1 MPQPFPGRLRSG
13 ALLVLL
19 VGATAGATAGAQG
32 GDPPLAPFAAQK
44 LSVMPVQLLRAD
56 TASPLK
62 PAEWAT
68 VRREIDDSIGTAL
81 SERGIGRKWAYAA
94 DIDRLAKRNASYVS
108 DPYALGAS
116 GLRGRALKPD
126 DPAPPVLVNNLR
138 SLVALGDSR
147 FALVPAELSFEGHG
161 ADARA
166 VLRVVL
172 VDGRGGTVLFAIDV
186 VVPAGAKFDAPHIGG
201 LAQRVA
207 DLVVSRQ

>member
-1 MPQPFPGRLRSG
+1 MPQPFAGRLRSS

-19 VGATAGATAGAQG
+19 VGATAGAQG

-62 PAEWAT
+62 PSEWAT

-116 GLRGRALKPD
+116 GLRGRSLKPD

-186 VVPAGAKFDAPHIGG
+186 VVPAGSKFDAPHIGG

>member
-1 MPQPFPGRLRSG
+1 MSY
-13 ALLVLL
+13 
-19 VGATAGATAGAQG
+19 AQG
-32 GDPPLAPFAAQK
+32 GEPPLAPFAAQQ

-56 TASPLK
+56 TSSPVK

-68 VRREIDDSIGTAL
+68 VRRELDDSIGTAL
-81 SERGIGRKWAYAA
+81 AERGIGRKWAYAA
-94 DIDRLAKRNASYVS
+94 DIDRLARRNAAYVS

-126 DPAPPVLVNNLR
+126 EPAPSVLVSNLR

-147 FALVPAELSFEGHG
+147 YALVPAELSFEGHG

-166 VLRVVL
+166 VLRVVV
-172 VDGRGGTVLFAIDV
+172 VDGRGGTVVFAIDV
-186 VVPAGAKFDAPHIGG
+186 VVPSGPKFDAPHIGG

-207 DLVVSRQ
+207 DLVIAR